1 MITRVRGAGLVL
13 TLLALLA
20 VFAATAAAAVPKA
33 NWYWTMAVSPAN
45 ANVLLLGTS
54 SGIYRSQDGGKSWKA
69 SGLATVNVTSVVADG
84 STLLAGGVIPNNPD
98 ASPVSGT
105 KTDFAPS
112 PGKGTFAESSDGGL
126 TWSTLKP
133 KGLPATGIQALAVD
147 PANAKLVYAVLTN
160 GAIYRSSDAAGSFT
174 LLSTKIGGTPWA
186 LVVSANER
194 LAAGNMSSGNY
205 LSSNASSWRKTVF
218 TDPDG
223 SHMVMEYAAEP
234 GHPTHILMT
243 SYGVLGSTNAG
254 SSWQVSLK
262 SKVMFGP
269 IAFATPSVVYAVG
282 FDQSLWRSTNDGR
295 SWTEVA

>member
-1 MITRVRGAGLVL
+1 
-13 TLLALLA
+13 
-20 VFAATAAAAVPKA
+20 VPKA

-112 PGKGTFAESSDGGL
+112 PGKGTLAESSDGGL
-126 TWSTLKP
+126 TWNTVKP

-186 LVVSANER
+186 LVVSANES

-223 SHMVMEYAAEP
+223 SHMVMEYATEP
-234 GHPTHILMT
+234 GDPTHILMT
-243 SYGVLGSTNAG
+243 SYGVLGSSNAG
-254 SSWQVSLK
+254 SSWQVALK